1 MVDNNIIYT
10 SDRKEIL
17 PYVPK
22 IKGRILDVG
31 CSTGNFSRLLKDKWE
46 CEVHGIEVNPK
57 AAEIASDK
65 LDKVFCGDAVEVL
78 AEVPGN
84 YYDLVTMND
93 VLEHLVNPND
103 FLNGLHQK
111 LSPTGIIFAIVPNIR
126 YHKALAKILYQKE
139 FEYEDE
145 GIFDRTH
152 LRFFTKKSIKR
163 MFEECNYDEIDYFG
177 INSTSSLRPWLLNL
191 LTFGGFGN
199 DTRYL
204 QYAFIGKS
212 KKTNTSIIE

>member
-1 MVDNNIIYT
+1 MNDIIYT

-22 IKGRILDVG
+22 VKGRILDVG
-31 CSTGNFSRLLKDKWE
+31 CSSGNFSRLLKDEWG

-57 AAEIASDK
+57 AAEIAADK
-65 LDKVFCGDAVEVL
+65 IDRVFCGDAVDVL
-78 AEVPGN
+78 SKVPSN

-93 VLEHLVNPND
+93 VLEHMVNPYD
-103 FLNGLHQK
+103 FLNALHDK
-111 LSPTGIIFAIVPNIR
+111 ISPTGIIFAIVPNIR

-163 MFEECNYDEIDYFG
+163 MFDECNYEEIDYFG

-191 LTFGGFGN
+191 FTFGGFGN

-212 KKTNTSIIE
+212 KEPRPQ

>member
-1 MVDNNIIYT
+1 MNDIIYT

-22 IKGRILDVG
+22 VKGRILDVG
-31 CSTGNFSRLLKDKWE
+31 CSTGNFSRLLKDEWG

-57 AAEIASDK
+57 AAEIAAEKIDR
-65 LDKVFCGDAVEVL
+65 VFCGDAVEL
-78 AEVPGN
+78 LPDLPDD
-84 YYDLVTMND
+84 YYDLITMND
-93 VLEHLVNPND
+93 VLEHLVNPYD

-111 LSPTGIIFAIVPNIR
+111 ISHTGIIFAIVPNIR
-126 YHKALAKILYQKE
+126 YHKALAKILYKKE

-163 MFEECNYDEIDYFG
+163 MFDECNYEEIEYFG
-177 INSTSSLRPWLLNL
+177 INSTRSFRPWILNL
-191 LTFGGFGN
+191 VTFGGFGN

-212 KKTNTSIIE
+212 KHQDLNRK

>member
-1 MVDNNIIYT
+1 MNDIIYT

-17 PYVPK
+17 QYVPK
-22 IKGRILDVG
+22 VKGRVLDVG
-31 CSTGNFSRLLKDKWE
+31 CSSGNFSRILKDEWG

-57 AAEIASDK
+57 AAEIAAEKIDR
-65 LDKVFCGDAVEVL
+65 VFCGDAIDVL
-78 AEVPGN
+78 SEVPEN
-84 YYDLVTMND
+84 YYDLITMND
-93 VLEHLVNPND
+93 VLEHLVSPYD
-103 FLNGLHQK
+103 FLNGLHK
-111 LSPTGIIFAIVPNIR
+111 KISSTGIIFAIVPNIR
-126 YHKALAKILYQKE
+126 YHKALAKILYEKE

-163 MFEECNYDEIDYFG
+163 MFDECNYEEIDYFG

-212 KKTNTSIIE
+212 NQMETSIDK

>member
-1 MVDNNIIYT
+1 MNDIIYT

-22 IKGRILDVG
+22 IKGRVLDVG
-31 CSTGNFSRLLKDKWE
+31 CSTGNFSMLLKNGRG

-57 AAEIASDK
+57 AAEIAAKK
-65 LDKVFCGDAVEVL
+65 LDRVFCGDAVEVL
-78 AEVPGN
+78 SELPDG
-84 YYDLVTMND
+84 YYDLITMND
-93 VLEHLVNPND
+93 VLEHLVSPYD

-111 LSPTGIIFAIVPNIR
+111 LSPTGFIFAIVPNIR

-152 LRFFTKKSIKR
+152 LRFFTKKSINR
-163 MFEECNYDEIDYFG
+163 MFKECNYEEIDYFG
-177 INSTSSLRPWLLNL
+177 INGTSSLKPWLLNL
-191 LTFGGFGN
+191 FTFGGFGN

-212 KKTNTSIIE
+212 KETRPR